1 MRLQTAAS
9 FCVQMSLS
17 DSSLNGRLP
26 TPRQVTRVW
35 RDVRDAV
42 RGVERDYTT
51 GSLGRAVLLLAVPM
65 VLEMAMQSVF
75 EVVDVYFVGRL
86 GPAAVAILGL
96 ADSLL
101 GLVFALSLGLSMGA
115 AAMVARR
122 IGEGSPE
129 RASVAAVQA
138 IVGGVVLSAVLGFV
152 GIAYASDL
160 LRLLGASPDIAAQG
174 EAFTAIMLGGSATV
188 VLLFLINGILRGA
201 GDPALAMRSL
211 WLANLI
217 NIVLDPLLIFG
228 LGPIPAFGLEGAAIA
243 TTIGRGVG
251 VAYQLRQLSNRDG
264 RIVVDWRRARLDLPV
279 LGRVMRVSG
288 MGIVQYLVGT
298 ASFLGLIRILA
309 PFGETVLAGYT
320 VAVRVIVF
328 ILLPAWGMGNAAST
342 LVGENLGAS
351 NPDRAERAVWVTAR
365 WNTLF
370 LGIVGV
376 LFVIFARP
384 IVGLLSTDAEVVA
397 IAATCLRTVAY
408 SYVFWGFGLI
418 TVLAFNGAGD
428 TATPTWIN
436 FFVYWVVQL
445 PLAWVLAV
453 PAGFGMEGVFV
464 TIAICQTLM
473 AIVGVLVFQRGRWK
487 TRTI

>member
-1 MRLQTAAS
+1 MTFS
-9 FCVQMSLS
+9 G
-17 DSSLNGRLP
+17 SSLTGRLP

-86 GPAAVAILGL
+86 GSAALAILGL

-101 GLVFALSLGLSMGA
+101 GLVFAMSIGLSMGA

-138 IVGGVVLSAVLGFV
+138 IVGGVVLSAALGFV

-160 LRLLGASPDIAAQG
+160 LRLLGASPELATQG

-228 LGPIPAFGLEGAAIA
+228 LYPSFPN
-243 TTIGRGVG
+243 
-251 VAYQLRQLSNRDG
+251 S
-264 RIVVDWRRARLDLPV
+264 
-279 LGRVMRVSG
+279 VS
-288 MGIVQYLVGT
+288 T
-298 ASFLGLIRILA
+298 
-309 PFGETVLAGYT
+309 
-320 VAVRVIVF
+320 
-328 ILLPAWGMGNAAST
+328 
-342 LVGENLGAS
+342 
-351 NPDRAERAVWVTAR
+351 
-365 WNTLF
+365 
-370 LGIVGV
+370 
-376 LFVIFARP
+376 
-384 IVGLLSTDAEVVA
+384 
-397 IAATCLRTVAY
+397 
-408 SYVFWGFGLI
+408 
-418 TVLAFNGAGD
+418 
-428 TATPTWIN
+428 
-436 FFVYWVVQL
+436 
-445 PLAWVLAV
+445 
-453 PAGFGMEGVFV
+453 
-464 TIAICQTLM
+464 
-473 AIVGVLVFQRGRWK
+473 
-487 TRTI
+487 